1 MEKQS
6 ILENIST
13 ELLTFL
19 GLILSNIVTW
29 FFTRK
34 RATQEVKSL
43 EITNLQ
49 SAFVFYKE
57 IITDLQERVD
67 KLQLKLDEMDEQIH
81 RLEEENL
88 ELKLELKKYK
98 NDKNRDN

>member
-6 ILENIST
+6 IFENIST

-19 GLILSNIVTW
+19 GLILSNLTTW

-34 RATQEVKSL
+34 RATQEVKSI
-43 EITNLQ
+43 EITNLE
-49 SAFVFYKE
+49 STFAFYKT

-67 KLQLKLDEMDEQIH
+67 KLQLKLDSMDEQIH

-88 ELKLELKKYK
+88 ELGLELKKYK
-98 NDKNRDN
+98 NEKN